1 MPHTRIVTRIR
12 YSFLILSL
20 ALLALTMKPS
30 HGLARA
36 SAAAKPNDPMP
47 GLQGQPAI
55 DYLKQHGL
63 FESVKAAKRTPHKQQ
78 ELVLR
83 QRRNECAV
91 QDQSATVFCVALVS

>member
-1 MPHTRIVTRIR
+1 
-12 YSFLILSL
+12 
-20 ALLALTMKPS
+20 MKPS

-63 FESVKAAKRTPHKQQ
+63 FESVKAAVEAHCHEIHWKDIFDESLKAAPCRGISSHFASCPNFQKLT
-78 ELVLR
+78 LFGSGLSGLG
-83 QRRNECAV
+83 
-91 QDQSATVFCVALVS
+91 D